1 MKQIKQIL
9 AIAILVIFTISCSD
23 EEQKGNN
30 LVVNRTKIEYNKAS
44 VYNPNN
50 PYDVYAAG
58 IESFCLALK
67 TTLSNTDKDTP
78 YSVYE
83 DKVKEIIGSLN
94 PKYPAIDLSTYSG
107 QDTIFIKEFMNNFMN
122 DASSNGMAKASLN
135 AENTLLA
142 MEKGNLQNDLLCF
155 VSETKYSFYYLDE
168 IIIYYAPDYGER
180 HNNCVG
186 NHLHDVSHDSLVGQ
200 ALFYGGLPETYLGI
214 VAECAYMAAF
224 TPNDPYCQN
233 NWMS

>member
-1 MKQIKQIL
+1 MKKIKQIL
-9 AIAILVIFTISCSD
+9 AIAILLIFTISCSD

-30 LVVNRTKIEYNKAS
+30 LVVNRTKVEYNKAS

-67 TTLSNTDKDTP
+67 TTLSNMDKDTP
-78 YSVYE
+78 YSDYE

-94 PKYPAIDLSTYSG
+94 PIYPAINLGNYSG
-107 QDTIFIKEFMNNFMN
+107 QDTIFIKDFMNNFMK

-135 AENTLLA
+135 AENTLLE
-142 MEKGNLQNDLLCF
+142 MENSNLQNDLLCF
-155 VSETKYSFYYLDE
+155 VSQMKYSFYYLDE
-168 IIIYYAPDYGER
+168 IIIYFAPNYEER
-180 HNNCVG
+180 HNNCIG
-186 NHLHDVSHDSLVGQ
+186 NHLNDISNDSVVAQ
-200 ALFYGGLPETYLGI
+200 VAFVAGLPESFLWI

-224 TPNDPYCQN
+224 EPNSPYCQN